1 MDFSQ
6 TLVLTDS
13 LPGFIREGN
22 MQYLTAPNFDVS
34 KSVDYKI
41 MDQQVEVSGIL
52 LKREKTKYLPTLS
65 GFYRRH
71 EQTNQPSFNF
81 AVKDLV
87 GINLSLPIYASGQR
101 SAKVSEAKFN
111 LEKSVLNRDNAS
123 QGLIMEFETALSSYQ
138 TAFSNYTTNKESI
151 LLSRKVFDKT
161 VIKYQEGV
169 STSFELSQIQN
180 QFLTAETSYYG
191 SILTLLNAK
200 AKLDRI
206 LTTN

>member
-1 MDFSQ
+1 
-6 TLVLTDS
+6 V
-13 LPGFIREGN
+13 
-22 MQYLTAPNFDVS
+22 
-34 KSVDYKI
+34 
-41 MDQQVEVSGIL
+41 DQQVEVSGIL

-81 AVKDLV
+81 AVKDLLGV
-87 GINLSLPIYASGQR
+87 NLSLPIYASGQR
-101 SAKVSEAKFN
+101 SSRVSQAKFN
-111 LEKSVLNRDNAS
+111 LEKSILNKENAG
-123 QGLIMEFETALSSYQ
+123 QGLIMEYETALSSYQ
-138 TAFSNYTTNKESI
+138 TAFSNFTTNKESI
-151 LLSRKVFDKT
+151 LLSKKVFDKT

-206 LTTN
+206 LTTY